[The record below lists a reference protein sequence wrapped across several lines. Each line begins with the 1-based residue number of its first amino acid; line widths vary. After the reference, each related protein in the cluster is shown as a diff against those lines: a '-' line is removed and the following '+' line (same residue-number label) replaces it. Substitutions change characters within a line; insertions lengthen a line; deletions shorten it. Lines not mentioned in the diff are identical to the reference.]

1 MKSSKPVSENFQKKG
16 VFFLMYSLLDV
27 LSPEGGD
34 TDKET
39 SGTGAEVALAALAG

>member
-1 MKSSKPVSENFQKKG
+1 
-16 VFFLMYSLLDV
+16 MYSLLDV

-39 SGTGAEVALAALAG
+39 SGTGAEVALAALAGLHLERERYLVGFRNTIS